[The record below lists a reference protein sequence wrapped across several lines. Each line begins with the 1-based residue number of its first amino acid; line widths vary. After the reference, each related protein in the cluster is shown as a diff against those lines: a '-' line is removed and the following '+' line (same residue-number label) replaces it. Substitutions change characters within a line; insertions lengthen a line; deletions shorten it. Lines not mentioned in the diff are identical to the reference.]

1 MDAIEQVVAGGRRRR
16 RRHSPEFKAAVVA
29 ECSRRGVSIAAVA
42 LANGLNANLVRRWV
56 VEQERSGA
64 VVQAAQSKALPPSA
78 VQKTEGF
85 VPVAI
90 ETAEA
95 DRPDIRIEIRVGEN
109 LIALNWPISAAGGS
123 NANTSVTLEWLV
135 AQRL

>member
-16 RRHSPEFKAAVVA
+16 RRHSPEFKAAVVS

-56 VEQERSGA
+56 VERERGGAMVPAAQPQDLAGGA
-64 VVQAAQSKALPPSA
+64 VAKS
-78 VQKTEGF
+78 EEF

-90 ETAEA
+90 EAAEA
-95 DRPDIRIEIRVGEN
+95 DRLGIRIEIRAGEK
-109 LIALNWPISAAGGS
+109 IITVNWPISAAGACG
-123 NANTSVTLEWLV
+123 EWLC
-135 AQRL
+135 ALLQ